1 MNSRD
6 FDLVA
11 AVEEAFERLER
22 STLEF
27 EHRPAQARMA
37 RRWAELLHHRGV
49 LAVEAP
55 TGVGKSLAYL
65 VPALLLRAAGSGP
78 IVVSTHTKALQEQLI
93 TRDVPLAARALDRPV
108 RAATLKGRASY
119 LCRRRA
125 HARLRQRR
133 LFAGAGGAL
142 DGEALERL
150 ESWIEQT
157 RSGEFE
163 ELATLGLGAGLGPA
177 SALAADIASDPIFCS
192 GPDCDPASG
201 CFAKAARREAR
212 RADVIILNHALLLSD
227 AGLRQSVVA
236 EAGALILDEAHQ
248 FERVARETF
257 GVTVGMQDVARL
269 AARTDA
275 RNGALRLL
283 SRSLRRGRSAGVAER
298 IVEADQAIRPVLDH
312 TAALT
317 RDLAVLLPDGVVAA
331 RLGPDVDLAA
341 VSPAALDLL
350 LGALG
355 SLIRA
360 LERALHEAETETGA
374 LKPGSDDALA
384 EGRGRVA
391 AWIETEQ
398 ALRAVV
404 RLEERDHAFYLDRD
418 ERGTPRLNRRPL
430 RVGGALRDSIFAHAE
445 RVLLT
450 SATLAPEGNFAP
462 AVRALGLDPSEV
474 ESECLESPF
483 PLDRMVR
490 SVVLEG
496 SAPSDAAY
504 VDGLAAAVSSLAAL
518 RRSTLVLLTSF
529 QMLEGLATRLR
540 APLAALGVPLL
551 AQAPGAPAAPLAD
564 AFRDRPGS
572 VLLGTASFWEGVDF
586 PGAALEIL
594 VIARLPFPVPT
605 DPVVEARSE
614 RISAEGGD
622 PFKELMLP
630 EAILRFRQGVGRLIR
645 SATDRGAV
653 LVADPRLLRA
663 GYGARFAACLPSRPA
678 VARTPAEAAALIRD
692 FIETEVLPCPA

>member
-1 MNSRD
+1 MNSSD
-6 FDLVA
+6 FDLVTL
-11 AVEEAFERLER
+11 VEEAFERLER
-22 STLEF
+22 SSPDF
-27 EHRPAQARMA
+27 EHRPAQTRMA
-37 RRWAELLHHRGV
+37 HRWAELLLRRGV

-78 IVVSTHTKALQEQLI
+78 IVVSTHTKALQEQLV
-93 TRDVPLAARALDRPV
+93 TRDVPLAARALGRPV

-125 HARLRQRR
+125 HARLRQGR
-133 LFAGAGGAL
+133 LFAGGAPL
-142 DGEALERL
+142 DAEMLERL
-150 ESWIEQT
+150 EAWIEGT
-157 RSGEFE
+157 RSGELE
-163 ELATLGLGAGLGPA
+163 ELATLGLGMGLGPV

-201 CFAKAARREAR
+201 CFVKAARREAR
-212 RADVIILNHALLLSD
+212 RADVVILNHALLLSD

-236 EAGALILDEAHQ
+236 ESGALILDEAHQ

-275 RNGALRLL
+275 RNGSLRLL

-298 IVEADQAIRPVLDH
+298 IVEADQALRPVLDH
-312 TAALT
+312 TASLT
-317 RDLAVLLPDGVVAA
+317 RDLAALLPDGVASA
-331 RLGPDVDLAA
+331 RLGPGVDLAT
-341 VSPAALDLL
+341 VSPASLDLL

-360 LERALHEAETETGA
+360 LERALHEAETETSA

-384 EGRGRVA
+384 EGRARVA

-418 ERGTPRLNRRPL
+418 ERGTPRFNRRPL

-462 AVRALGLDPSEV
+462 AVRALGLEPTEV

-496 SAPSDAAY
+496 SAPNDAAY
-504 VDGLAAAVSSLAAL
+504 VDSLAATVSSLATL
-518 RRSTLVLLTSF
+518 GRSMLVLLTSF
-529 QMLEGLATRLR
+529 QMLEGLASRLR
-540 APLAALGVPLL
+540 APLAARGVPLL

-653 LVADPRLLRA
+653 LVADPRILRS

-692 FIETEVLPCPA
+692 FIETEVFPCPA

>member
-1 MNSRD
+1 MNSSD
-6 FDLVA
+6 FDLVTL
-11 AVEEAFERLER
+11 VEEAFERLER
-22 STLEF
+22 SSPDF

-37 RRWAELLHHRGV
+37 HRWAELLLHRGV
-49 LAVEAP
+49 LAIEAP

-65 VPALLLRAAGSGP
+65 VPALLLRAAGSGS
-78 IVVSTHTKALQEQLI
+78 IVVSTHTKALQEQLV
-93 TRDVPLAARALDRPV
+93 TRDVPLAARALGRPV

-133 LFAGAGGAL
+133 LFAGGAPL
-142 DGEALERL
+142 DAEMLERL
-150 ESWIEQT
+150 ESWVEGT
-157 RSGEFE
+157 RSGELE
-163 ELATLGLGAGLGPA
+163 ELATLGFGPV

-192 GPDCDPASG
+192 GPDCDAASG
-201 CFAKAARREAR
+201 CFVKAARREAR
-212 RADVIILNHALLLSD
+212 RADVVILNHALLLSD

-236 EAGALILDEAHQ
+236 ESGALILDEAHQ

-275 RNGALRLL
+275 RNGSLRLL
-283 SRSLRRGRSAGVAER
+283 SRSLRRGRSTGVAER
-298 IVEADQAIRPVLDH
+298 IAEADQALRPVLDH

-317 RDLAVLLPDGVVAA
+317 RDLAALLPDGVATA
-331 RLGPDVDLAA
+331 RLGPGVDLAS
-341 VSPAALDLL
+341 VSPASLDLL

-384 EGRGRVA
+384 EGRARVA

-418 ERGTPRLNRRPL
+418 ERGTPRFNRRPL

-450 SATLAPEGNFAP
+450 SATLAPEGNFSP
-462 AVRALGLDPSEV
+462 AVRALGLEPTEV

-483 PLDRMVR
+483 PLERMVR

-496 SAPSDAAY
+496 SAPNDAAY
-504 VDGLAAAVSSLAAL
+504 VDGLAATIASLATL

-529 QMLEGLATRLR
+529 QMLEALASRLR
-540 APLAALGVPLL
+540 APLAAQGVPLL

-653 LVADPRLLRA
+653 LVADPRILRS
-663 GYGARFAACLPSRPA
+663 GYGARFAACLPSRPG